1 MTENTRKD
9 GGLNQTPSRV
19 ARYHSEAAAPQ
30 KKEYKKKTPQA
41 TEKEPTVAPSAAS
54 NKQTNAQEKMVQ
66 STAWLTIGNI
76 FSRLLGAVYVIPWI
90 AWMQPHGLEANYLY
104 TKGYN
109 VYALF
114 LMISTAGIPAAV
126 AKQTARYNS
135 MNEYGLSKKFYFI
148 RCG

>member
-1 MTENTRKD
+1 
-9 GGLNQTPSRV
+9 
-19 ARYHSEAAAPQ
+19 
-30 KKEYKKKTPQA
+30 
-41 TEKEPTVAPSAAS
+41 
-54 NKQTNAQEKMVQ
+54 MVQ

-135 MNEYGLSKKFYFI
+135 MNEYGLSKNYYFI